1 MKFYYFSY
9 LFSMGFGIGK
19 FPLFPGTIAS
29 LLTLPVIWYLNKILE
44 FKTLLILI
52 FFYTLISIYFVNIC
66 IKNLKDKD
74 PKYIIVDEQIGQAV
88 ALLFCDQKIV
98 EFLISFIL
106 FRIFDIIKPFPI
118 NYVDKIKNSLGVIL
132 DDILAG
138 IFVCILFLLI

>member
-1 MKFYYFSY
+1 
-9 LFSMGFGIGK
+9 MGFGIGK